1 MALVNQGSTQY
12 GRKNYKMQVK
22 WNTLSMIIILNGFET
37 DIDILPSNC
46 ITTMEENNVLI
57 SLNME
62 KVKTLNESGHY

>member
-1 MALVNQGSTQY
+1 
-12 GRKNYKMQVK
+12 MQVK
-22 WNTLSMIIILNGFET
+22 WNTLSMIIILNGFEI

>member
-1 MALVNQGSTQY
+1 
-12 GRKNYKMQVK
+12 MQVK

-46 ITTMEENNVLI
+46 ITKIEENNILI

>member
-1 MALVNQGSTQY
+1 
-12 GRKNYKMQVK
+12 MQVK

-46 ITTMEENNVLI
+46 ITKIEENNVLI